1 MSFRNEPFYDLYI
14 FLILRWKSQKSFH
27 IGTLVTAC
35 VSVGLCVWAHRCQSC
50 QKIFSLL
57 FYIYISYIFLFFV
70 KLWIIETS
78 LHVCCAPHLTFKFT
92 QPFDMEITKA
102 LRQLSASFGF
112 RTSAEIL
119 QHWNIFT
126 QTYARTHA
134 HSHTLLSPLKRAS
147 LCLIPC
153 EVYLLSQMST
163 LAVDTLCFLH
173 WLPSSK
179 ELGTSS

>member
-1 MSFRNEPFYDLYI
+1 MPVVSENILFTLY
-14 FLILRWKSQKSFH
+14 
-27 IGTLVTAC
+27 
-35 VSVGLCVWAHRCQSC
+35 
-50 QKIFSLL
+50 LL
-57 FYIYISYIFLFFV
+57 YFFFFV
-70 KLWIIETS
+70 KLWIIKTS

-126 QTYARTHA
+126 QTYACTHT
-134 HSHTLLSPLKRAS
+134 HTHTLLSPLKRAS

-173 WLPSSK
+173 LHPKNWGPAGNSSWPGGTIESQRSTRHTE
-179 ELGTSS
+179 ELEN